1 MMKQFFMYPYN
12 WLILVVGVVL
22 LTVAIFY
29 LIRFGWRQGGD
40 RPERSPLDIVK
51 ERYARGEIGREEF
64 ERIKKDL
71 E

>member
-12 WLILVVGVVL
+12 WVILVVGVVL
-22 LTVAIFY
+22 LTVAIIY
-29 LIRFGWRQGGD
+29 LIRLGWRQGGD

>member
-12 WLILVVGVVL
+12 WVILVVGVVL
-22 LTVAIFY
+22 LTVAIIY
-29 LIRFGWRQGGD
+29 LVRFGWRQGGD
-40 RPERSPLDIVK
+40 SPKKSPLDIAR

>member
-29 LIRFGWRQGGD
+29 LIRFSGRQGGD